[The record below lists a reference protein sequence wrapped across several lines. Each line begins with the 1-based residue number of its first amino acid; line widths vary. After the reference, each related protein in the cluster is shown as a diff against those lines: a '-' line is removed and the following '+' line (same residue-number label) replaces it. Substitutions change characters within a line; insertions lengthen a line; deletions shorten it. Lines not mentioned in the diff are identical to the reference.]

1 MRMTIPALLAVLTL
15 SVTMACGS
23 SSDIKTPANQS
34 YRFEGLTTVV
44 TWEASREA
52 THYIVYYD
60 DFFGDN
66 CRVDSRGGS
75 QFLRAVGRERRG
87 NQLHPPQPRQRELLL
102 GGGLQQFRMLRNRR
116 FKSRATERPSHA

>member
-1 MRMTIPALLAVLTL
+1 MRITLLALLAVLTL
-15 SVTMACGS
+15 AVTLACGS

-44 TWEASREA
+44 TWDASRGA

-66 CRVDSRGGS
+66 CRVDSRGS
-75 QFLRAVGRERRG
+75 PSFLRAVGRECRG
-87 NQLHPPQPRQRELLL
+87 NQLHPLQPRQRELLL
-102 GGGLQQFRMLRNRR
+102 GGSLQQFRLLRNRR
-116 FKSRATERPSHA
+116 FEPCAADWPSYA

>member
-66 CRVDSRGGS
+66 CRVDSRGLPVFASSWPGTS
-75 QFLRAVGRERRG
+75 WEPATPTPAQAERTTTGWRPATVPDA
-87 NQLHPPQPRQRELLL
+87 QKSTIQIPRD
-102 GGGLQQFRMLRNRR
+102 
-116 FKSRATERPSHA
+116 